1 MPFPRGKRAVVNAYL
16 LPVLL
21 LTLLLAAAL
30 KKVPVYRAFC
40 KGAGDAIPLATGLFP
55 FLCAVMVMSE
65 LMRLSGVSRYLSEL
79 LSPALS
85 LLGIPKELSPLL
97 LMKPFSGSASLTML
111 ADVCKAYGT
120 ESVIARCAAVV
131 YGSSETVFY
140 VTAVYFSGTG
150 KRKFLFPVAVS
161 LTISVL
167 SAALGCALIRL
178 GL

>member
-1 MPFPRGKRAVVNAYL
+1 MVNVYL

-21 LTLLLAAAL
+21 LILLTAAIL

-55 FLCAVMVMSE
+55 FLCAVLILTE
-65 LMRLSGVSRYLSEL
+65 LTYLSGITAFLSKVCA
-79 LSPALS
+79 PALA

-97 LMKPFSGSASLTML
+97 LMKPFSGSASLALL
-111 ADVCKAYGT
+111 AEICKTYGT
-120 ESVIARCAAVV
+120 ESAIARCAAVV

-140 VTAVYFSGTG
+140 VTAVYFSGSG
-150 KRKFLFPVAVS
+150 KRKFLLPVAFS
-161 LTISVL
+161 LTVGVL
-167 SAALGCALIRL
+167 SAAFGCALIRA

>member
-1 MPFPRGKRAVVNAYL
+1 VFNSYL

-21 LTLLLAAAL
+21 LILLLAAAL

-40 KGAGDAIPLATGLFP
+40 KGAGDAIPLATSLFP
-55 FLCAVMVMSE
+55 FLCAVMIMSE

-85 LLGIPKELSPLL
+85 LLGIPGELSPLL
-97 LMKPFSGSASLTML
+97 LMKPFSGSASLAML
-111 ADVCKAYGT
+111 SDILKANGT
-120 ESVIARCAAVV
+120 DSVISRCAAVV

-150 KRKFLFPVAVS
+150 KRKFFFPVAVS
-161 LTISVL
+161 LLIGIF